1 MSKPLFGGKS
11 PKALP
16 WHPLPLMEDYLEN
29 LAADDKTE
37 GYIRTVR
44 IGLTHFG
51 LFAQQ
56 EGIKHPAEIERTQ
69 IIRFQAYLSTAT
81 NEKGDLLSVTYK
93 QQNMKHLRGWINW
106 LKRIEAIEHN
116 PWVGIRVGRVQKKP
130 KPLED
135 DEIAQLF
142 ASHRQGAFSMEPFY
156 FHRRETILTL
166 LYGWGL
172 RVHELQA
179 LTVTG
184 MDMRLDFVTA
194 KNKGG
199 TTKPMPYGDA
209 MKQVVQRWLIHRAKH
224 AVPEV
229 DALLIDAQGQEL
241 TTHNL
246 RKIIT
251 DLGTRAGVTINPHR
265 LRDSFGT
272 ALLDNDVP
280 VERIMKMMG
289 HTQRA
294 QTLAYARLNDPKLK
308 ESHDAVVNPLIQKL
322 LGGLPD
328 EPNPARPPR

>member
-29 LAADDKTE
+29 LAADDRTE
-37 GYIRTVR
+37 GYITTVR
-44 IGLTHFG
+44 VGLTHFG
-51 LFAQQ
+51 LFAHQ
-56 EGIKHPAEIERTQ
+56 EGIKHPAEIERTH
-69 IIRFQAYLSTAT
+69 IIRFQAYLSTT
-81 NEKGDLLSVTYK
+81 EDEKGNPLSLSYR
-93 QQNMKHLRGWINW
+93 QQNMKHVRGWLNW
-106 LKRIEAIEHN
+106 LTRIEAIDHS

-142 ASHRQGAFSMEPFY
+142 AAHRQGAFSMDPFY

-209 MKQVVQRWLIHRAKH
+209 MKQVVQRWLSHRARH

-251 DLGTRAGVTINPHR
+251 DLGARAGVTINPHR

-328 EPNPARPPR
+328 ENPAHPPG